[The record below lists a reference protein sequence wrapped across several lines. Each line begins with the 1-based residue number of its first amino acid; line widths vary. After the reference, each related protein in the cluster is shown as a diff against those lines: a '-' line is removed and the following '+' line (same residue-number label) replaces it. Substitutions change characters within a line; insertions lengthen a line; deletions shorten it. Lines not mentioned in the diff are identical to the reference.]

1 MPEIISAEARPLA
14 QPAQAARPLHLI
26 ANRASGSGEGPRLE
40 ELAAERC
47 RELGRELVVHVPD
60 SPSGLAQAAER
71 ARRAAQADGGVVIAA
86 GGDGTVRTVAQVLAG
101 SEVPMA
107 VVPIGTFNFFARN
120 YRIPEDMEGALEVA
134 LHGQPQAVNLGQVN
148 GHVFLVN
155 ASFGLYAKAI
165 AERERSTSRFG
176 RNRAVVI
183 ASTVISMLRG
193 HPVMD
198 VELEIAGVS
207 QRVRTPMVFVGNN
220 ALQLKDVSLDVARCM
235 GDGQL
240 AVVVLRPVSWWGML
254 KLTLNGLLR
263 MLSQEQSLESFCAH
277 RLLIRR
283 RRGRVRVALDGEL
296 LRLETPLEFRSW
308 DDALSLMSPPLA
320 EARRTEEELTAA
332 APGADAAPTGG
343 VAPGSVAMKEDVAG

>member
-1 MPEIISAEARPLA
+1 MPDPIPASLA
-14 QPAQAARPLHLI
+14 TAGPMQASPVGRPLHLI

-40 ELAAERC
+40 ELATARC
-47 RELGRELVVHVPD
+47 GELGRKLVVHVPD
-60 SPSGLAQAAER
+60 SPSGLAPAAER
-71 ARRAAQADGGVVIAA
+71 AKRAAQADGGVVIAA

-101 SEVPMA
+101 SWVPMA

-120 YRIPEDMEGALEVA
+120 YRIPEDMDGALEVA
-134 LHGQPQAVNLGQVN
+134 LNGEPKAVNLGQVN

-183 ASTVISMLRG
+183 ASTVISLLRG

-198 VELEIAGVS
+198 VELETAGVR

-235 GDGQL
+235 GDGRL
-240 AVVVLRPVSWWGML
+240 AVVVLRPVGWWGML

-277 RLLIRR
+277 SLLIRR
-283 RRGRVRVALDGEL
+283 RRGRIRVALDGEL

-308 DDALSLMSPPLA
+308 DGALQLMSPPPAA
-320 EARRTEEELTAA
+320 EPEAAEETTQAAADGTA
-332 APGADAAPTGG
+332 APG
-343 VAPGSVAMKEDVAG
+343 SLELKEDIAG

>member
-1 MPEIISAEARPLA
+1 MPEITS
-14 QPAQAARPLHLI
+14 AQAQAPTRLGQVARPLHLI

-47 RELGRELVVHVPD
+47 RELGRELVIHVPD
-60 SPSGLAQAAER
+60 SPAGLAQVAER

-101 SEVPMA
+101 SKVPMA

-198 VELEIAGVS
+198 VELETAGVS

-235 GDGQL
+235 GDGRL
-240 AVVVLRPVSWWGML
+240 AVVVLRPVGWWGML

-277 RLLIRR
+277 RVLIRR

-296 LRLETPLEFRSW
+296 LRLETPLEFRAW
-308 DDALSLMSPPLA
+308 DDALQLMSPPPAA
-320 EARRTEEELTAA
+320 EAAEEDATVAPETAA
-332 APGADAAPTGG
+332 APGGL
-343 VAPGSVAMKEDVAG
+343 VMKEDVVG